1 MDQLEKKGHKLA
13 KKVPHEAMYVH
24 SQICKIVNV
33 MNGYMSSKDGKT
45 RRTGKIHTNF
55 MILWNRREKEQESL
69 VEEHCDS

>member
-33 MNGYMSSKDGKT
+33 MNGYMSSKDGK
-45 RRTGKIHTNF
+45 HV
-55 MILWNRREKEQESL
+55 EQGRFTPTS
-69 VEEHCDS
+69 

>member
-1 MDQLEKKGHKLA
+1 
-13 KKVPHEAMYVH
+13 MYVH